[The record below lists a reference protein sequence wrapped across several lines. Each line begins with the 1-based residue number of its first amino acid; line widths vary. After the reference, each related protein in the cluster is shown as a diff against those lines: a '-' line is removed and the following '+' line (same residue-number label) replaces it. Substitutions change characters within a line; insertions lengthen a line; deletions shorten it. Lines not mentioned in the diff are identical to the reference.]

1 MSVNAVSQANG
12 ADLLSLLSAG
22 QGQGPTAVTAS
33 AEVLKKA
40 IAVAQVSE
48 QELVSEI
55 DNIGQQ
61 LNVFA

>member
-1 MSVNAVSQANG
+1 MSVNPLSQANG
-12 ADLLSLLSAG
+12 ADLLSLLSES

-33 AEVLKKA
+33 TDVLKKA

-55 DNIGQQ
+55 DNIGTQ
-61 LNVFA
+61 LNVFG